1 MSETGSVRF
10 TCDQVVVKT
19 TPFAGMAE
27 LNEHRRK
34 LQQLGLIGVD
44 ASGIGFGNLSIRD
57 GTTNKFYITGSMT
70 GGKPALDLADYA
82 RVVSYDFD
90 RNWLRCEGSTIA
102 SSESLTHAAVYESE
116 PKAGAVIHC
125 HDFKLWKERPAEMPA
140 TPEAVDYGTPEMVQ
154 EVRRL
159 FENTDVKS
167 RKIFMMAGH
176 EGGFV
181 TFGRDLEDAYA
192 VLMKHLEA

>member
-1 MSETGSVRF
+1 M
-10 TCDQVVVKT
+10 T
-19 TPFAGMAE
+19 TPFAGMVE

-82 RVVSYDFD
+82 RVVSYDFG
-90 RNWLRCEGSTIA
+90 RNWLRCEGSNIA
-102 SSESLTHAAVYESE
+102 SSESLTHAAIYESE

-125 HDFKLWKERPAEMPA
+125 HDLKLWQERPVDIPA
-140 TPEAVDYGTPEMVQ
+140 TPEAADYGTPEMVQ

-181 TFGRDLEDAYA
+181 AFGKDLEDAYA